1 MISRPLRL
9 ICGLLLAAWFLP
21 AGTVNGASDVVKTTW
36 RGLDAY
42 KITDGRTEA
51 IIVPQLGGRLM
62 HYGRVGGPNFIWT
75 GEPGTERGEDALMWG
90 GDKTYIGPHTMW
102 KFTQPTMWPPPA
114 PNTQTCDAT
123 ILEGGRLRTISPPWP
138 AYQARV
144 IRETAF
150 DPNGDLVITHT
161 IEKVPGSLI
170 LGAVWTVTQTIPTD
184 AVYAPVNPKSPY
196 KNSIFWFGTPPPMD
210 QLGASLPV
218 PSLLQIRPVTGTVYK
233 LGVHPAKPALA
244 ALKDGVAFVQ
254 QAEPQE
260 GQYPEGADGAGMSVE
275 IYHHPL
281 PPPREYTE
289 LEFLSPLRRLD
300 EGASLTVRWR
310 LQDIPKDAG
319 PEEIARLLK

>member
-1 MISRPLRL
+1 MISRPSRHV
-9 ICGLLLAAWFLP
+9 CAPLLAVLCLHARSS
-21 AGTVNGASDVVKTTW
+21 GGASEVVRIQW

-42 KITDGRTEA
+42 KLTDGRTEA
-51 IIVPQLGGRLM
+51 IVVPQLGGRLM
-62 HYGRVGGPNFIWT
+62 RYGRVDGPNFIWN
-75 GEPGTERGEDALMWG
+75 GEPGAERGDDALMWG

-114 PNTQTCDAT
+114 PNTQPCEAT
-123 ILEGGRLRTISPPWP
+123 ILEGGRLRTVSPAWP

-144 IRETAF
+144 FRETSFEA
-150 DPNGDLVITHT
+150 NGDLVITHT

-196 KNSIFWFGTPPPMD
+196 KNGIFWFGTPPSMDELGVSFPM
-210 QLGASLPV
+210 

-233 LGVHPAKPALA
+233 LGTHPAKPAIA
-244 ALKDGVAFVQ
+244 AVKDGVAFIER
-254 QAEPQE
+254 ADPQE
-260 GQYPEGADGAGMSVE
+260 GQYPEGADGAGMSAEV
-275 IYHHPL
+275 YHHPL

-300 EGASLTVRWR
+300 EGASLTTRWR
-310 LQDIPKDAG
+310 LQDIPKDTG
-319 PEEIARLLK
+319 PEEIVRLLK